1 VTRFFQGERLYNIP
15 DDDDDNDLRS
25 KGLLSRLVDQAMK
38 DLKKGKDEE
47 LGINNL
53 S

>member
-15 DDDDDNDLRS
+15 DDDDDDDNDLRS

-38 DLKKGKDEE
+38 DLKKGKR
-47 LGINNL
+47 
-53 S
+53 